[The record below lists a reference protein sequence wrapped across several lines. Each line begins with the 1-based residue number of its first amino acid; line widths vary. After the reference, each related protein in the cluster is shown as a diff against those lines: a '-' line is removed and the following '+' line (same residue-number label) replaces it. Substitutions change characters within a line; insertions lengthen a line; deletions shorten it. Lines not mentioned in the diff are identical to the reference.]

1 MTPIDITPQSLS
13 DIVHSNSS
21 ALSLMKLLLFFYQC
35 KLQLWVE
42 NPRQQMTLEH
52 AMSQM
57 DPQNSK
63 FFPLYIL
70 LMSFF
75 LHFYDSFSICLKV

>member
-1 MTPIDITPQSLS
+1 
-13 DIVHSNSS
+13 
-21 ALSLMKLLLFFYQC
+21 MKLLLFFFFYQC

-70 LMSFF
+70 FNLSES
-75 LHFYDSFSICLKV
+75 LKQIRDYYTKWPSCQRWHVAFSDYTQDHKLFS

>member
-1 MTPIDITPQSLS
+1 
-13 DIVHSNSS
+13 
-21 ALSLMKLLLFFYQC
+21 
-35 KLQLWVE
+35 
-42 NPRQQMTLEH
+42 MTLEH

-75 LHFYDSFSICLKV
+75 FYIFMIAFQSVWKFKANKKLL

>member
-1 MTPIDITPQSLS
+1 
-13 DIVHSNSS
+13 
-21 ALSLMKLLLFFYQC
+21 
-35 KLQLWVE
+35 
-42 NPRQQMTLEH
+42 MTLEH

-75 LHFYDSFSICLKV
+75 YIFMIAFQSVWKFKANKKLL